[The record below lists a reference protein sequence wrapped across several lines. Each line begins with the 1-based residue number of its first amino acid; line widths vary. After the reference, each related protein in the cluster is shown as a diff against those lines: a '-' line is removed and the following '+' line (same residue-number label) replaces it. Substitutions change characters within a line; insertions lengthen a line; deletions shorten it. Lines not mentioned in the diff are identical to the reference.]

1 MDRKEKMDRITQML
15 KEGVENVFSSE
26 NYKVFLKTMSRFPRY
41 SLNNQILLY
50 QQTGGTATYVAGYKK
65 WQTFG
70 RNVSKG
76 EHGLL
81 IIAPLPIKI
90 ETKSS
95 DKEEETIMRFRATYV
110 FDISQTTGE
119 ELPSLVRPFDYNSD
133 SCEEIINKLIE
144 FASIP
149 VIFTS
154 DLPVNV
160 RGCFSPSENII
171 KVRNNMSK
179 LDQCSTLTHEIC
191 HSMFD
196 ADPKTRLTKDEIEVR
211 AQSVAYA
218 VLSYLNIAPE
228 VEDRY
233 SFGYIASFSS
243 RDLSELK
250 TVIQDIR
257 DATEKIITAIA
268 PEPTAQ
274 EISS

>member
-1 MDRKEKMDRITQML
+1 MDRKEKMDRITAML

-76 EHGLL
+76 ERGLL
-81 IIAPLPIKI
+81 IIAPLPI
-90 ETKSS
+90 TKRL
-95 DKEEETIMRFRATYV
+95 K
-110 FDISQTTGE
+110 
-119 ELPSLVRPFDYNSD
+119 SLN
-133 SCEEIINKLIE
+133 
-144 FASIP
+144 
-149 VIFTS
+149 
-154 DLPVNV
+154 
-160 RGCFSPSENII
+160 
-171 KVRNNMSK
+171 
-179 LDQCSTLTHEIC
+179 
-191 HSMFD
+191 MFD

-250 TVIQDIR
+250 TVMQDVR
-257 DATEKIITAIA
+257 DATEKIISAIA
-268 PEPTAQ
+268 PQPVTQ